1 MEKRQKYVCSYDQ
14 AGNLVKTIPP
24 TGVDAKHSDAIFL
37 DEVSKARM
45 NVKKGEA
52 EQNNK
57 VVPSHTLVTDYRY
70 NTLNQVAA
78 QQTPDAGQTKF
89 FYDLLGRLAVSQN
102 AQQKLDKKYSYTLY
116 DNLGRISEVGQKPNV
131 TDPDSKNPDLLQKWL
146 EEDENREQITRTVY
160 DLPYQNKQQENIL
173 KGFLEQK
180 NLRNRVSYSMV
191 FDKEPKADILGT
203 HHSATY
209 FSYDIHGNVD
219 TLLQDFNEGVMKA
232 TGNRFKKIAYDY
244 DLISGKVN
252 AVHYQS
258 GWQDQFHHKYFY
270 DAENRLV
277 DVYTSKDSL
286 SWQKDARYSYY
297 RHGPLAKTILGQNQV
312 QGIDYA
318 YTLQGWLKGVNSTA
332 VDDGKFDMGEDG
344 LNAKSLVAR
353 DAFGF
358 GLHYFGG
365 DYKAI
370 NNTVL
375 PFAPIPNLVSLY
387 NGNIAAM
394 SVNIPKVGEPLLN
407 SYKYDQLNRLTKMN
421 TYKGL
426 NPQTNNWNAIAIDD
440 YGEEISYDAN
450 GNIQVYKRN
459 GSAGKLDMD
468 KMTYQYPKD
477 INGKIVNNRL
487 RYVHDEVNAG
497 NYAEDIDSQT
507 PLTLAQ
513 VKAEKSA
520 EQQADNYIYD
530 AIGNLIQD
538 KKEGINKISWNVYGK
553 IEGIEKQNSTIT
565 YKYDASGNRISKEL
579 QTLNNKLQ
587 TIYSR
592 DASGN
597 VMSTYTVDANINNG
611 NLTQNEVHLYGS
623 SRLGINEVSR
633 NVQALGKSD
642 YLNKINTFVTG
653 DVRYELT
660 DHRGNVMAV
669 VSDKKLQHSTDNIVV
684 DYYLADVVSATDYAP
699 FGMSLSGRKFNASGY
714 RFGFNGQMK
723 DHDIDADG
731 NHYTAEFWEYDA
743 RIGRRWNR
751 DIISKADISDYAV
764 LGNNPIY
771 FIDPNG
777 ADWYKDTK
785 GADKGQVRWYDG
797 SGKRKGMSHIGATYD
812 GYTTEQYGKKWMNGD
827 NNGKK
832 VVWEDMITVTSKVKG
847 DNSLMERA
855 LQVSNVTKASRGEYD
870 ARPKPSYYDS
880 NPLRTIFW
888 GATIK
893 PLLPIED
900 IDIYGSVQ
908 VKKTVDVPVGGQV
921 FNGTMVQYGAQGG
934 FTTKDDH
941 GFYGDLV
948 TLNRSYV
955 NYKVPGTSTE
965 VRVIPFS
972 NALKTP
978 LMGGALYGDFTP
990 SIRSLTTLGVYRGIT
1005 IQSDLVM
1012 SHNIQLGLRGK
1023 VETPKIGGYS
1033 VEAAAGARGS
1043 LKVPSLLSAI
1053 YNAITK

>member
-487 RYVHDEVNAG
+487 RYVHDEVNAA

-513 VKAEKSA
+513 VKAEKLP
-520 EQQADNYIYD
+520 EQQNDNYVYD
-530 AIGNLIQD
+530 AIGNLIED
-538 KKEGINKISWNVYGK
+538 KKEGINKINWNVYGK
-553 IEGIEKQNSTIT
+553 IESIEKQNSTIR
-565 YKYDASGNRISKEL
+565 YSYDASGNRIFKEL

-623 SRLGINEVSR
+623 SRLGIDEINR
-633 NVQALGKSD
+633 DVQKIGKAD
-642 YLNKINTFVTG
+642 YLNKLNTFVTG
-653 DVRYELT
+653 NVRYEMT

-669 VSDKKLQHSTDNIVV
+669 VSDKKLGV
-684 DYYLADVVSATDYAP
+684 DANADGIIDHYTTDVVSATDYAP

-714 RFGFNGQMK
+714 RYGFNGKENDKDISEGAQDYGMRINEVRLGRFLSVDPITDEYPELTPYQFASNRPIDGIDLDGLEFLSTFRSTQLKHFEGSNVIKQQQAADLYQQKQMQ
-723 DHDIDADG
+723 DISARASRKVQATVSQYREPDAATKQQRQNYKEKALDDAGYNADG
-731 NHYTAEFWEYDA
+731 TKKPLTKLAENKHFTKFAENIAMPMIEYGMGEGVGKIFSKGIGLLKLGSEGSNYLYHYTSQEAAESILKTGLTITEKRPF
-743 RIGRRWNR
+743 
-751 DIISKADISDYAV
+751 
-764 LGNNPIY
+764 IY
-771 FIDPNG
+771 MTN
-777 ADWYKDTK
+777 T
-785 GADKGQVRWYDG
+785 RNL
-797 SGKRKGMSHIGATYD
+797 S
-812 GYTTEQYGKKWMNGD
+812 
-827 NNGKK
+827 
-832 VVWEDMITVTSKVKG
+832 
-847 DNSLMERA
+847 SLQAQIELALPANRA
-855 LQVSNVTKASRGEYD
+855 LPNSILRINTSGVDPALIRRVTG
-870 ARPKPSYYDS
+870 
-880 NPLRTIFW
+880 N
-888 GATIK
+888 
-893 PLLPIED
+893 LP
-900 IDIYGSVQ
+900 G
-908 VKKTVDVPVGGQV
+908 
-921 FNGTMVQYGAQGG
+921 YGAGG
-934 FTTKDDH
+934 GTEFL
-941 GFYGDLV
+941 FNQNIPADLI
-948 TLNRSYV
+948 
-955 NYKVPGTSTE
+955 K
-965 VRVIPFS
+965 
-972 NALKTP
+972 
-978 LMGGALYGDFTP
+978 
-990 SIRSLTTLGVYRGIT
+990 
-1005 IQSDLVM
+1005 
-1012 SHNIQLGLRGK
+1012 
-1023 VETPKIGGYS
+1023 KI
-1033 VEAAAGARGS
+1033 
-1043 LKVPSLLSAI
+1043 K
-1053 YNAITK
+1053 